1 MLDEDFVSTGAN
13 YQLINMINND
23 KSVAAKKVSI
33 MAIINLLNLPESS
46 KILYSLNIKTILGKF
61 VPPAYNSDPGLI
73 KTAQKALDKCK
84 W

>member
-46 KILYSLNIKTILGKF
+46 KILYSLNIKAILAKF
-61 VPPAYNSDPGLI
+61 VPPAYNADAGLI

-84 W
+84 